1 MREAY
6 RRHSDALGR
15 HIGLSGEGIRT
26 AATHGLQLWF
36 TTASVAVLGFVTP
49 LAFIK
54 LAEPADYGRFSL
66 IAAIVAI
73 SNIVTLPGMNIS
85 LKQAAARGF
94 HGAMAQT
101 ARIRVRFALLGVLG
115 LLTVGVLMRVAG
127 DSRTGNLIVLLAPLL
142 PLIYGIDV
150 SQSFLNGI
158 QKFWPLSMWMM
169 LGALVPSA
177 AVVLLLLLAVGPDI
191 ALLGYYA
198 ALAAVNVAAYVWVSS
213 RYRRNA
219 DSDPESIRYGKR
231 LTVVTSL
238 GSLQFYLDRLVVAS
252 VLSLEALAIYSA
264 GKMFQQGIAIT
275 WGALN
280 QLYTPKLASRSIEDA
295 RHLTRTTLPYVWAF
309 FGVLAVIVIAAA
321 PSVVGIVFGEAYASV
336 VPVARLLTIA
346 AVVAIPSAQF
356 ELLFTSTGDEK
367 RLYAHRIT
375 FATTQVIL
383 VGGGAALFGLH
394 GAVAGTT
401 LTYALNSV
409 TGFLLDRWR

>member
-1 MREAY
+1 
-6 RRHSDALGR
+6 
-15 HIGLSGEGIRT
+15 
-26 AATHGLQLWF
+26 
-36 TTASVAVLGFVTP
+36 
-49 LAFIK
+49 
-54 LAEPADYGRFSL
+54 
-66 IAAIVAI
+66 
-73 SNIVTLPGMNIS
+73 
-85 LKQAAARGF
+85 
-94 HGAMAQT
+94 
-101 ARIRVRFALLGVLG
+101 
-115 LLTVGVLMRVAG
+115 
-127 DSRTGNLIVLLAPLL
+127 
-142 PLIYGIDV
+142 
-150 SQSFLNGI
+150 
-158 QKFWPLSMWMM
+158 
-169 LGALVPSA
+169 
-177 AVVLLLLLAVGPDI
+177 
-191 ALLGYYA
+191 
-198 ALAAVNVAAYVWVSS
+198 
-213 RYRRNA
+213 
-219 DSDPESIRYGKR
+219 
-231 LTVVTSL
+231 
-238 GSLQFYLDRLVVAS
+238 
-252 VLSLEALAIYSA
+252 
-264 GKMFQQGIAIT
+264 MFQQGIAIT

-321 PSVVGIVFGEAYASV
+321 PSVVAIVFGEAYASV